1 MWLISFV
8 RELKRRRVFRMT
20 AFYII
25 ASWVAL
31 QVADLLFP
39 ALKID
44 DSALRFVWM
53 AIVAGFPL
61 TVFFSWRYDIG
72 AGGITRTPPA
82 DSATDKTLALQKVDY
97 VFLLLLLAI
106 AVFTVSTMTQ
116 RVLEEQSALDIAPET
131 REINPL
137 SVAVLPLENLNP
149 ETTEAYF
156 VAGMHDSLIS
166 SLGRVSALQV
176 TSRTSTRRV
185 NTSQGLPQVG
195 RILGV
200 ANLVEGSVFRDG
212 NLVRISI
219 KLIDAA
225 SDQHIWSE
233 TYEQPFDN
241 VMAIQASVARS
252 VARVIEAH
260 LTVVDEEQLAR
271 SLQIRPATFE
281 AYLRAMFQF
290 HKETLEG
297 YQRGIEILEEALAN
311 DPTSA
316 LAYAAIGQG
325 YMELVHSMLPRSE
338 AIARAEIAAEK
349 ALELDPTLAEA
360 HLARGLYQFYGE
372 WDFEAAEAS
381 IDRALELNPSLAD
394 AWYHRAWFLELF
406 GDDDEAITAGEKTV
420 ELSPLNNFYRGWLAE
435 QYRDAGEY
443 DKAIKMVNSVLDLN
457 PNEPLALY
465 ALGNIYLEQGRYEEA
480 IAAHEKIAQLPF
492 WSFAVGKTYALA
504 GQPDKALEVVQAFE
518 HTISNAL
525 PLIIMYSAL
534 GDNDAAVY
542 WMEQA
547 RDARI
552 PWYLGMFGWFTAPRS
567 LYEDPRVAA
576 LAEET
581 GVPLVPYPK
590 R

>member
-8 RELKRRRVFRMT
+8 RELRRRRVFRMA

-44 DSALRFVWM
+44 DSALRYVWM

-61 TVFFSWRYDIG
+61 AVFFSWRYDVG
-72 AGGITRTPPA
+72 AGGITLTPPA
-82 DSATDKTLALQKVDY
+82 DSATDEALALHKVDY
-97 VFLLLLLAI
+97 VFLLVLLAI

-131 REINPL
+131 RDINPL

-149 ETTEAYF
+149 KTTEEYF

-176 TSRTSTRRV
+176 TSRTSARRV
-185 NTSQGLPQVG
+185 NTSQGLSQVG
-195 RILGV
+195 RTLGV

-290 HKETLEG
+290 HKETQEG
-297 YQRGIEILEEALAN
+297 YQRGIEILEEALAS

-316 LAYAAIGQG
+316 LAYAALGQG
-325 YMELVHSMLPRSE
+325 YMELVHSMLPISE
-338 AIARAEIAAEK
+338 AA
-349 ALELDPTLAEA
+349 
-360 HLARGLYQFYGE
+360 ARG
-372 WDFEAAEAS
+372 
-381 IDRALELNPSLAD
+381 R
-394 AWYHRAWFLELF
+394 
-406 GDDDEAITAGEKTV
+406 
-420 ELSPLNNFYRGWLAE
+420 
-435 QYRDAGEY
+435 
-443 DKAIKMVNSVLDLN
+443 
-457 PNEPLALY
+457 
-465 ALGNIYLEQGRYEEA
+465 
-480 IAAHEKIAQLPF
+480 
-492 WSFAVGKTYALA
+492 
-504 GQPDKALEVVQAFE
+504 
-518 HTISNAL
+518 
-525 PLIIMYSAL
+525 
-534 GDNDAAVY
+534 
-542 WMEQA
+542 
-547 RDARI
+547 
-552 PWYLGMFGWFTAPRS
+552 
-567 LYEDPRVAA
+567 
-576 LAEET
+576 
-581 GVPLVPYPK
+581 
-590 R
+590 

>member
-1 MWLISFV
+1 MA
-8 RELKRRRVFRMT
+8 

-44 DSALRFVWM
+44 DSALRYVWM

-61 TVFFSWRYDIG
+61 AVFFSWRYDVG
-72 AGGITRTPPA
+72 AGGITLTPPA
-82 DSATDKTLALQKVDY
+82 DSATDEALALHKVDY
-97 VFLLLLLAI
+97 VFLLVLLAI

-131 REINPL
+131 RDINPL

-149 ETTEAYF
+149 KTTEEYF

-176 TSRTSTRRV
+176 TSRTSARRV
-185 NTSQGLPQVG
+185 NTSQGLSQVG
-195 RILGV
+195 RTLGV

-290 HKETLEG
+290 HKETQEG
-297 YQRGIEILEEALAN
+297 YQRGIEILEEALAS

-316 LAYAAIGQG
+316 LAYAA
-325 YMELVHSMLPRSE
+325 
-338 AIARAEIAAEK
+338 ADK

-372 WDFEAAEAS
+372 WDFKAGQTS

-435 QYRDAGEY
+435 QYRDAGEF
-443 DKAIKMVNSVLDLN
+443 DKAIRMVNSVLDLN
-457 PNEPLALY
+457 PNAPLALY
-465 ALGNIYLEQGRYEEA
+465 ALGNIHLDQGRYEEA
-480 IAAHEKIAQLPF
+480 IAAHQKIAQLPF
-492 WSFAVGKTYALA
+492 WSFAVGQTYAWA
-504 GQPDKALEVVQAFE
+504 GQTDKAVEVAQGFE
-518 HTISNAL
+518 HTIQYAL
-525 PLIIMYSAL
+525 PLIIVYSAM
-534 GDNDAAVY
+534 GDVDNTVY

-547 RDARI
+547 QHARI

-576 LAEET
+576 LAEEA